1 MVKYTH
7 RDNIISLIFNTL
19 LSFFNVKLTKSQT
32 KQHQDVILSLGR
44 RIVEIR
50 KKRKM
55 TQKDLAYSIGMEI
68 PNLRQIEKGKRN
80 VTLKTILLI
89 AEGLDIDFRKLLDN

>member
-1 MVKYTH
+1 
-7 RDNIISLIFNTL
+7 
-19 LSFFNVKLTKSQT
+19 
-32 KQHQDVILSLGR
+32 
-44 RIVEIR
+44 
-50 KKRKM
+50 M

>member
-1 MVKYTH
+1 M
-7 RDNIISLIFNTL
+7 
-19 LSFFNVKLTKSQT
+19 KLTKSQT

-50 KKRKM
+50 IKKKM
-55 TQKDLAYSIGMEI
+55 TQKELAYSIGMEI

>member
-1 MVKYTH
+1 M
-7 RDNIISLIFNTL
+7 
-19 LSFFNVKLTKSQT
+19 KLTKSQT

-89 AEGLDIDFRKLLDN
+89 AEGLDIDFRKLLVN

>member
-1 MVKYTH
+1 M
-7 RDNIISLIFNTL
+7 
-19 LSFFNVKLTKSQT
+19 KLTKSQT